1 MRREEKH
8 SEVYPARLRHAARV
22 LYICRHSTVSGRIAF
37 LWRGFGKKKGI
48 NMNTFGRGWMLTGL
62 SVVAVTGLA
71 LTGCSYK
78 IENAVPGYSAP
89 YLLDYTFALRDNS
102 DHAVVA
108 TPASFELTA
117 KENDNT
123 ISPSE
128 TAFLLAPAANK
139 QSKCFLVLDYTNSMA
154 DPVRNGDSNGDG
166 KSDAVDM
173 METSAKEFI
182 DGMTSDAQVGILEFH
197 REDPAHPPAVV
208 ADFTTNK
215 EYLKSRIDAI
225 WGEYVQGFPASSR
238 CWDAVYAAVNMFP
251 GDQGA
256 DEERYLLFLSD
267 GVDESSTTATPDS
280 IITAAKDRA
289 VNVYCIGFGDE
300 LAPDT
305 LQQITSNTG
314 GAYYKAGSVEELGQ
328 RFDDIWQDLGGRYT
342 FRWSTLR
349 RDGASF
355 TPSFEIKLN
364 GVSGSY
370 TGPDY
375 TPTDH
380 VGDVLRG
387 VLRVPEYTIVDGHAS
402 VFIRASYVPRYI
414 TRLSL
419 YIQSP
424 YTFTAALVGADD
436 GGLCQSWSVP
446 VLTPDASGATV
457 ALQSPTPTN
466 IYTAITYGGFGPI
479 LRLDFANLPENP
491 GPLVTAVSADN
502 SLYANGQSFVVESLP

>member
-1 MRREEKH
+1 MNRNMHPDVLPLICAVRRAC
-8 SEVYPARLRHAARV
+8 YIFAATQWYLAV
-22 LYICRHSTVSGRIAF
+22 PCLF
-37 LWRGFGKKKGI
+37 LRGFGKKEGLKMKSIGH
-48 NMNTFGRGWMLTGL
+48 GWILTGCWAA
-62 SVVAVTGLA
+62 AVTCLA

-78 IENAVPGYSAP
+78 VENAVPSYSAP
-89 YLLDYTFALRDNS
+89 YLMDFTFALRDSS

-108 TPASFELTA
+108 TPASFEMTA
-117 KENDNT
+117 KEDDNT

-154 DPVRNGDSNGDG
+154 DPVRNGDANGDG
-166 KSDAVDM
+166 KSDAVEM

-215 EYLKSRIDAI
+215 DYLKARIDAI

-238 CWDAVYAAVNMFP
+238 CWDAVSAAVGMFP
-251 GDQGA
+251 SGQGA
-256 DEERYLLFLSD
+256 DEERYVLFLSD
-267 GVDESSTTATPDS
+267 GVDESSTTATPDT
-280 IITAAKDRA
+280 IITAAQAQA

-300 LAPDT
+300 LAPDA
-305 LQQITSNTG
+305 LQQITSKTG
-314 GAYYKAGSVEELGQ
+314 GAYYKAASVEQLGQ
-328 RFDDIWQDLGGRYT
+328 RFTDIWQELGGRYT

-355 TPSFEIKLN
+355 VPSFEIKLN

-370 TGPDY
+370 TGPAY

-380 VGDVLRG
+380 AGDVLSG

-402 VFIRASYVPRYI
+402 VFIRAAYVPRYI

-419 YIQSP
+419 YVQTP

-436 GGLCQSWSVP
+436 GGLCQSWSAP
-446 VLTPDASGATV
+446 VLTTDANGATV
-457 ALQSPTPTN
+457 AIQSPTPTD
-466 IYTAITYGGFGPI
+466 IYTAMTYGAFGPI
-479 LRLDFANLPENP
+479 LQLDFANLPDKP
-491 GPLVTAVSADN
+491 GPLVTAINVDN
-502 SLYANGQSFVVESLP
+502 SSYGSGQHFVVESLP